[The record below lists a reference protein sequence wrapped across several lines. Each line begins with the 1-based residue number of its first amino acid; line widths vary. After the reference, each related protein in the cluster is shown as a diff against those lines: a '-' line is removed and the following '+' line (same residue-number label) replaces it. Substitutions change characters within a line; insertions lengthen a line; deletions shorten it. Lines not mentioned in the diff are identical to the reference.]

1 MNKAE
6 NKKKLFSSGGIFVDF
21 FIGVLIAACI
31 AGVVYRCFIYNPNAH
46 AAQTYGTYTVYYE
59 IVDAQPGFAAYL
71 EQGDKVYVDGLL
83 VGIIPASHELTEQ
96 GETDAEE
103 QETAEQETAE
113 QETAEQET
121 AEQETAE
128 QETAEQE
135 TAEQETAEQET
146 ESAQYRLSFCSDAND
161 LEKGTLLSYEQG
173 TLIIRNNE
181 QTMKF
186 TPGQILEIY
195 TDTVCVNVRIL
206 QVVAQTEE

>member
-31 AGVVYRCFIYNPNAH
+31 AGVVYRCFIYNPNAR

-96 GETDAEE
+96 GETDAE
-103 QETAEQETAE
+103 
-113 QETAEQET
+113 
-121 AEQETAE
+121 E

>member
-6 NKKKLFSSGGIFVDF
+6 NKKKLLSSGGIFVDF

-128 QETAEQE
+128 QET
-135 TAEQETAEQET
+135 